1 MLLLL
6 VYIYFLFSTIFQK
19 EGQSYICI
27 IDIFYSNF
35 STLKKT
41 WQRNIPIKCTT
52 HIKIFF
58 QRLEIFFSVKWTLLN
73 GILVVHT
80 TFLSKY
86 ENIVPFLFF
95 QTGTRSS
102 SKETRKRIR
111 RKSLQLSNQKWILG
125 SIFDDFLKICN
136 ITFGQ
141 ENYDNSWA
149 LFSMG
154 LQIPETQILGIRSDT
169 SCNMQCSGK
178 GRKIAIKMSGGTYT
192 ITSKV

>member
-41 WQRNIPIKCTT
+41 WQRNMYSNKVYT

-58 QRLEIFFSVKWTLLN
+58 QRLEIFFPVKWTLLN

-80 TFLSKY
+80 TTFLFKY

-102 SKETRKRIR
+102 SKETRKCIR

-125 SIFDDFLKICN
+125 SKCLAYLMIF
-136 ITFGQ
+136 
-141 ENYDNSWA
+141 
-149 LFSMG
+149 
-154 LQIPETQILGIRSDT
+154 
-169 SCNMQCSGK
+169 
-178 GRKIAIKMSGGTYT
+178 
-192 ITSKV
+192 